1 MQLNNVSF
9 SYHQQSEI
17 IHNVSADV
25 TPGHIL
31 SIVGPN
37 GAGKTTLSKLMT
49 GELKPSRGAVMLDG
63 EPLSQLTRKQRAD
76 QIAIVSQQ
84 NQLYDD
90 MKVIDVVKMG
100 RLAKHGL
107 LAAID
112 DQEVAPYLAMTGLQS
127 FANRP
132 MSQLSGGQKQRVWI
146 AAAIAQDPQ
155 YLFLD
160 EPTTYLDIRYQTE
173 LMAII
178 EKLHRQQ
185 QMTIVMILH
194 DINQAFR
201 MSDDIWLI
209 KAGKLV
215 STGQPNQF
223 YDERSLSEIFNTAIR
238 IVSIPDY
245 GKYIVELPDGA
256 N

>member
-1 MQLNNVSF
+1 
-9 SYHQQSEI
+9 
-17 IHNVSADV
+17 
-25 TPGHIL
+25 
-31 SIVGPN
+31 
-37 GAGKTTLSKLMT
+37 
-49 GELKPSRGAVMLDG
+49 
-63 EPLSQLTRKQRAD
+63 
-76 QIAIVSQQ
+76 
-84 NQLYDD
+84 
-90 MKVIDVVKMG
+90 
-100 RLAKHGL
+100 
-107 LAAID
+107 
-112 DQEVAPYLAMTGLQS
+112 
-127 FANRP
+127 